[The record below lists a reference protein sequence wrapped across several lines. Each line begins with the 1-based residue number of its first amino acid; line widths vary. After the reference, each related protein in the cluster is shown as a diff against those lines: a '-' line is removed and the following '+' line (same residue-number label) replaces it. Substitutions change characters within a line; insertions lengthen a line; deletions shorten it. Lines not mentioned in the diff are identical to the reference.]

1 MTEIIL
7 YTTHCP
13 RCKVLQSKLDEAHI
27 SYTINEDIEE
37 MLAYGLKSAPAL
49 RIGDKILNFT
59 EAVKWVGNQNAI

>member
-13 RCKVLQSKLDEAHI
+13 RCKVLQSKLDAANI

>member
-13 RCKVLQSKLDEAHI
+13 RCKVLQSKLDAANI

-37 MLAYGLKSAPAL
+37 MLALEMKSAPAL
-49 RIGDKILNFT
+49 KVGENLMNFT
-59 EAVKWVGNQNAI
+59 EAIKWIGEQNEY